1 MYIHTAARVSVCE
14 QAYKRDREGPRAYC
28 LRVTRHGK
36 DVTYGTITRPTAT
49 TIRGGRGDTHTRA
62 GRRCRH
68 ATTRTR
74 AHTAGLSRARH
85 WYRQQHGARG
95 IESGPIA
102 VCAYGHGDGAV
113 HLTAT
118 HHHSALLTLYSLSS
132 DFNNFSV
139 SSLQYLCIG
148 ISRMGGPTTGDILYR
163 VERKN
168 RVLRLHAYTECRE
181 CL

>member
-1 MYIHTAARVSVCE
+1 VCARAYRAGPKGTAHIVAVSRGTERMSHTA
-14 QAYKRDREGPRAYC
+14 
-28 LRVTRHGK
+28 RHG
-36 DVTYGTITRPTAT
+36 TTRPTAT
-49 TIRGGRGDTHTRA
+49 TTSGGRGDTHTRA

-118 HHHSALLTLYSLSS
+118 HHSALLTLYSLSR

-168 RVLRLHAYTECRE
+168 RVLRLHAYTKCRE